1 MAEVTLSKGATVSVE
16 ETADGAVRIAIEGA
30 GIAYERTVHERHLNG
45 VQANA
50 EQASSSPR
58 SGRPFALFDG
68 EGVGEPTLALTK
80 ADAERVFY
88 LIFAFPRSGVPAGA
102 PVVQVNEDVEGA
114 DVESGKDEGSVE
126 G

>member
-1 MAEVTLSKGATVSVE
+1 MAEVTLSKGATVSVG

-50 EQASSSPR
+50 EQAVLFAEKR
-58 SGRPFALFDG
+58 RPFALFDG
-68 EGVGEPTLALTK
+68 EGVGEPTLSLTK
-80 ADAERVFY
+80 PDADALLALFRE
-88 LIFAFPRSGVPAGA
+88 FPRGGVSAGA
-102 PVVQVNEDVEGA
+102 PVVQANEDVEGA